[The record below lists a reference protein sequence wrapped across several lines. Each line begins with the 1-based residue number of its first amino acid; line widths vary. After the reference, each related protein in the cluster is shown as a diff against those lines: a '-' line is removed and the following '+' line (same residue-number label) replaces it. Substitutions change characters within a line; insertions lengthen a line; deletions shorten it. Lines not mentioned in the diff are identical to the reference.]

1 LASKQQSDGCA
12 PGQSINALAFGH
24 VMQITK
30 ISLQLRR
37 HQPKLK
43 DEKLR

>member
-1 LASKQQSDGCA
+1 
-12 PGQSINALAFGH
+12 
-24 VMQITK
+24 MQITK